1 MPTPTGGLLRYPF
14 EAITQTTD
22 YLQIRAF
29 KYKRNGVT
37 GGPTG
42 PTTPQA
48 YDVSN
53 YQSTKAKVL
62 DEDGVIILP
71 MPSNIQDSNS
81 VSYESDSL
89 NAFAAQGVSAVQS
102 LMKAG
107 GSSVSDFLSGSGT
120 NTDDIL
126 KGKPGN
132 RAKFK
137 DVKEG
142 IEFFIKN
149 KQQAQNALTT
159 KLAIEAVN
167 VFGANVSFNSLLART
182 DGRILNPNMELLFN
196 NVTLRTFRFS
206 FKLAPRDPR
215 EALEVKSIIRSLKKN
230 MAVKGASD
238 GVFLETPNI
247 FKLTYRKG
255 NQNHPFLHRFKDCA
269 LSDMNVQY
277 TGDNVYATYADG
289 TPVSMILNLTFKE
302 LLPIYAED
310 YDNSDD
316 YNNAGEPIGFGAQ
329 GGGNFIYG
337 TGQSGSTPDN
347 SKNIEGV
354 GF

>member
-29 KYKRNGVT
+29 KYQRNNLT

-89 NAFAAQGVSAVQS
+89 NTFAAQGLSAVQNI
-102 LMKAG
+102 MG
-107 GSSVSDFLSGSGT
+107 GGGKVVSDFLSSTDKTPNLNNPNNT
-120 NTDDIL
+120 NT
-126 KGKPGN
+126 P
-132 RAKFK
+132 FK
-137 DVKEG
+137 DAREA
-142 IEFFIKN
+142 ITAFIN
-149 KQQAQNALTT
+149 QKQQLQNALTT

-167 VFGANVSFNSLLART
+167 VFGANVSFNSLLARS
-182 DGRILNPNMELLFN
+182 DSKILNPNMELLFN

-316 YNNAGEPIGFGAQ
+316 YNNSGEPIGFGAQ

-337 TGQSGSTPDN
+337 TGRSGSTPDN
-347 SKNIEGV
+347 SQNIEGV

>member
-1 MPTPTGGLLRYPF
+1 
-14 EAITQTTD
+14 
-22 YLQIRAF
+22 
-29 KYKRNGVT
+29 
-37 GGPTG
+37 
-42 PTTPQA
+42 
-48 YDVSN
+48 
-53 YQSTKAKVL
+53 
-62 DEDGVIILP
+62 
-71 MPSNIQDSNS
+71 
-81 VSYESDSL
+81 
-89 NAFAAQGVSAVQS
+89 
-102 LMKAG
+102 
-107 GSSVSDFLSGSGT
+107 
-120 NTDDIL
+120 
-126 KGKPGN
+126 
-132 RAKFK
+132 
-137 DVKEG
+137 
-142 IEFFIKN
+142 
-149 KQQAQNALTT
+149 
-159 KLAIEAVN
+159 
-167 VFGANVSFNSLLART
+167 
-182 DGRILNPNMELLFN
+182 
-196 NVTLRTFRFS
+196 
-206 FKLAPRDPR
+206 
-215 EALEVKSIIRSLKKN
+215 

-316 YNNAGEPIGFGAQ
+316 YNNSGEPIGFGAQ

-347 SKNIEGV
+347 SQNIEGV

>member
-1 MPTPTGGLLRYPF
+1 
-14 EAITQTTD
+14 
-22 YLQIRAF
+22 
-29 KYKRNGVT
+29 
-37 GGPTG
+37 
-42 PTTPQA
+42 
-48 YDVSN
+48 
-53 YQSTKAKVL
+53 
-62 DEDGVIILP
+62 

-89 NAFAAQGVSAVQS
+89 NAFAATGVDAVQS
-102 LMKAG
+102 AMVKG
-107 GSSVSDFLSGSGT
+107 GKSLSDFLTGKETYAGT
-120 NTDDIL
+120 IPKDT
-126 KGKPGN
+126 PGAN
-132 RAKFK
+132 ANEKLRNA
-137 DVKEG
+137 
-142 IEFFIKN
+142 ISLLLSN
-149 KQQAQNALTT
+149 QAQKAATAQ
-159 KLAIEAVN
+159 LAISAVN
-167 VFGANVSFNSLLART
+167 VFGANVSFNSLLARS
-182 DGRILNPNMELLFN
+182 DSKILNPNMELLFN

-230 MAVKGASD
+230 MAVKGASN
-238 GVFLETPNI
+238 GTFLETPNI

-310 YDNSDD
+310 YDKSDD
-316 YNNAGEPIGFGAQ
+316 YNNSGQSIGFGSQ

-347 SKNIEGV
+347 SQNIEGV